1 MAVDKP
7 SDKDTLIETLLQERD
22 ELYQEL
28 SRLRESDGGNLER
41 YETLIREM
49 DKKIR
54 HLDGK
59 IKDYEDKVKDYEDV
73 LSKKETEEGK
83 KGLTEDVLKI
93 IESEIL
99 GI

>member
-1 MAVDKP
+1 MAADKP

-54 HLDGK
+54 DRK
-59 IKDYEDKVKDYEDV
+59 SVV
-73 LSKKETEEGK
+73 
-83 KGLTEDVLKI
+83 
-93 IESEIL
+93 
-99 GI
+99 